1 MFYSAIATLLI
12 IPIYKMSGP
21 NDLLMRGSMAPL
33 FTIALYAVMF
43 VTDSFN
49 EMMEKGNKKIKPRLI
64 VLAFLVAAYTAINF
78 LLTSVLL
85 TTMIYTKQE
94 PAQDMTTGIVS
105 FGDVR
110 DEQYL
115 EMVQVQFY
123 VYDYED
129 KAFFKYFAK

>member
-1 MFYSAIATLLI
+1 MFYAAIATLLI

-43 VTDSFN
+43 VTDGFN
-49 EMMEKGNKKIKPRLI
+49 EMMQKGNKKVKPRLVI
-64 VLAFLVAAYTAINF
+64 LTFLVAAYTSLNF
-78 LLTSVLL
+78 ILTSVLL
-85 TTMIYTKQE
+85 TSMIYMKIE
-94 PAQDMTTGIVS
+94 PEQDMTTGIVS

-110 DEQYL
+110 DEKYL

-129 KAFFKYFAK
+129 KTFFKYFAK